1 MPADLFKQIKEYWD
15 KLSKK
20 AKTYIIIG
28 IPSILVISIVATV
41 ILNIKN
47 YEVLYSG
54 LSSTEQAQIVSR
66 LGELGVDFD
75 TKAGGIIL
83 VPGKKAAELKMQLS
97 SEGYPKSTLTYDLFT
112 SSSDFMT
119 TDFDKRQYLI
129 FQLQDRLQESI
140 KTLSGVKNAIVTLS
154 IADESSYV
162 LETERVPSTASIII
176 DLEPSVDLTPR
187 QIKGIENLIAK
198 SVPGLTNDNVSI
210 IDSEGNILNA
220 GSGSSSGV
228 SIEKVEMEKQAGEIF
243 KNRIVEL
250 LEPLYGRNGIS
261 AAVHVSIDFSQKS
274 SDQIDYTPVDTGT
287 DNQDTEGEDDT
298 DNNDSNDLVNQM
310 RTQITNSGGEVKE
323 IKASVIINKK
333 DLSDQEKASIN
344 GIIANAIGVDEGNVI
359 VTNMEFTAANDLIK
373 KATDALKQKPSFLQR
388 YMTYIIPSAAAVIL
402 IPIILIVILSLR
414 RKKKYVGGIEYSEVS
429 AHPGLQQNDEIP
441 SIVLNETREQ
451 GLKRQIREFSKTNPD
466 IVAQLIR
473 TWLKE
478 ENDD

>member
-119 TDFDKRQYLI
+119 TDFDERYLI

-187 QIKGIENLIAK
+187 QIKGIE
-198 SVPGLTNDNVSI
+198 T
-210 IDSEGNILNA
+210 
-220 GSGSSSGV
+220 
-228 SIEKVEMEKQAGEIF
+228 
-243 KNRIVEL
+243 
-250 LEPLYGRNGIS
+250 
-261 AAVHVSIDFSQKS
+261 
-274 SDQIDYTPVDTGT
+274 
-287 DNQDTEGEDDT
+287 
-298 DNNDSNDLVNQM
+298 
-310 RTQITNSGGEVKE
+310 
-323 IKASVIINKK
+323 
-333 DLSDQEKASIN
+333 
-344 GIIANAIGVDEGNVI
+344 
-359 VTNMEFTAANDLIK
+359 
-373 KATDALKQKPSFLQR
+373 
-388 YMTYIIPSAAAVIL
+388 
-402 IPIILIVILSLR
+402 
-414 RKKKYVGGIEYSEVS
+414 
-429 AHPGLQQNDEIP
+429 
-441 SIVLNETREQ
+441 
-451 GLKRQIREFSKTNPD
+451 
-466 IVAQLIR
+466 
-473 TWLKE
+473 
-478 ENDD
+478 

>member
-1 MPADLFKQIKEYWD
+1 
-15 KLSKK
+15 
-20 AKTYIIIG
+20 
-28 IPSILVISIVATV
+28 
-41 ILNIKN
+41 
-47 YEVLYSG
+47 
-54 LSSTEQAQIVSR
+54 
-66 LGELGVDFD
+66 
-75 TKAGGIIL
+75 
-83 VPGKKAAELKMQLS
+83 
-97 SEGYPKSTLTYDLFT
+97 
-112 SSSDFMT
+112 
-119 TDFDKRQYLI
+119 
-129 FQLQDRLQESI
+129 
-140 KTLSGVKNAIVTLS
+140 
-154 IADESSYV
+154 
-162 LETERVPSTASIII
+162 
-176 DLEPSVDLTPR
+176 
-187 QIKGIENLIAK
+187 
-198 SVPGLTNDNVSI
+198 
-210 IDSEGNILNA
+210 
-220 GSGSSSGV
+220 
-228 SIEKVEMEKQAGEIF
+228 MEKQAGEIF
-243 KNRIVEL
+243 KTGLSSCLNRYMV
-250 LEPLYGRNGIS
+250 GMAS
-261 AAVHVSIDFSQKS
+261 APQFMYRLIFPRKAAIRL
-274 SDQIDYTPVDTGT
+274 IIPVDTGT

-414 RKKKYVGGIEYSEVS
+414 RKKKFVGGIEYSEVS